1 MVGLWDAGPYSQL
14 LHCPAHMVWNRL
26 EWHVHLTSD
35 EFSWDTAG
43 LRLLAQGLDC
53 SHSLTLRAAPDLW
66 ARNVHRPQGH
76 QQPWMTGPHGGAP
89 HRTGCRDLAV
99 CPTSGKGGSC
109 GRAMEMLAPQVCTT
123 ETESLDLER
132 GRPIY
137 IAALHSKSADKSG
150 GGRVSGHGIWIS
162 VFLRTKG
169 FLCFME
175 ENGLE
180 QGKTSSFKLGN
191 LK

>member
-1 MVGLWDAGPYSQL
+1 MGCIPRQWQPVSCCGPT
-14 LHCPAHMVWNRL
+14 LHSPW
-26 EWHVHLTSD
+26 
-35 EFSWDTAG
+35 F
-43 LRLLAQGLDC
+43 LDH